1 MSKPPPAFL
10 RAALL
15 RFANLFRK
23 QKLDREL
30 SAELESHLQ
39 LHIEDNLRAGMSPSE
54 ARRNALLRLGGL
66 QQTTENYRDQRS
78 ARFFE
83 STWHDAVFGFRQLL
97 KNPGFTFVAI
107 FTLALGIGANSAIF
121 SFVSGTLLRPLPY
134 RDPDRLVQLWS
145 SEPQRGWWKNIVSAG
160 DFTDWKNRNHSF
172 EDMAG
177 YIDATSN
184 FSAGQQAI
192 VLPGLAVT
200 SNFFSVLGV
209 VPQVGQP
216 FRPGDDLPGAPHVA
230 LISRSLWFQ
239 RFGSDPQIVGKSIRL
254 NSENYT
260 ILGVA
265 PSSSALQTE
274 GGPLVQFWI
283 PFTYDP
289 ASADHDMHAIYV
301 IGRLRRGVS
310 LAQAQQ
316 EMKLIASQ
324 LEKQY
329 PKFDL
334 GWTVL
339 AESLRDSLTGDV
351 RPVLLILMGAVACVL
366 LIACVNVANLQ
377 LSRGGTR
384 QREIALRSALGA
396 NRARLIRQLLVE
408 SSLLAIAAAF
418 VGLLLAGWIVNILLK
433 SYFADDPSFEAV
445 HLDSRV
451 ILFTILVSAATV
463 FLSGLVPAFMT
474 SGFHLETSLRESSR
488 SSGTSG
494 KTHRLR
500 GILVATECGLAM
512 LLLVGAGLLI
522 RTFVALNGVNPGL
535 DPHNVLTFE
544 LSLSDFHYKDQP
556 ARVVF
561 YDRFLEKLSALPGV
575 EAASLVTR
583 PPFLGYNGWGFVT
596 SENPEPP
603 LDSQPDASYQVI
615 SPDYFKVMR
624 IPLVQGRFFL
634 PSDRN
639 GSAPVAIV
647 NQSLARTYWPGQ
659 NPIGKLVSMDAKLY
673 PWMTVVG
680 LVGDVHRQGLDA
692 DFSPELYI
700 PYRQLPWMNTPHCFA
715 IRTSANPLLM
725 TNSFRQA
732 VSELDQDVAIDSPRT
747 MEEVIRLRSL
757 TNRSFN
763 MVLLGSLAGIA
774 LVLAV
779 VGIFGVISY
788 SVSQR
793 TPEIGLRMALGASSA
808 DVLKLILS
816 QGLRIAGVGV
826 LVGVVASLVFA
837 HTMTSLL
844 FRVSAID
851 PITFAAVAFLLM
863 SVMFL
868 ATYLP
873 ARRATRVDPAVALR
887 YE

>member
-1 MSKPPPAFL
+1 MSTPPPAFL
-10 RAALL
+10 RAAFL
-15 RFANLFRK
+15 RFASLFRK
-23 QKLDREL
+23 HKLDREL

-39 LHIEDNLRAGMSPSE
+39 LHIEDNLRAGMSSSE
-54 ARRNALLRLGGL
+54 ARRHALLRLGGL
-66 QQTTENYRDQRS
+66 QQTTEDYRDQRG
-78 ARFFE
+78 AHFVE
-83 STWHDAVFGFRQLL
+83 SIWRDTIFGLRQLL

-134 RDPDRLVQLWS
+134 RDPDRLIQLWS
-145 SEPQRGWWKNIVSAG
+145 SEPQRGWWKNIVSVG

-177 YIDATSN
+177 YIDASSN
-184 FSAGQQAI
+184 LSVGQQAI
-192 VLPGLAVT
+192 VLPGLSVT
-200 SNFFSVLGV
+200 SNFFAVLGA
-209 VPQVGQP
+209 VPQMGQP

-230 LISRSLWFQ
+230 LISRSLWVQ

-265 PSSSALQTE
+265 SSSSALQTE
-274 GGPLVQFWI
+274 GGPLAQFWI
-283 PFTYDP
+283 PYAYDP
-289 ASADHDMHAIYV
+289 ATADHDMHALYV
-301 IGRLRRGVS
+301 IGRLRQGVS

-316 EMKLIASQ
+316 EMKMIASQ

-334 GWTVL
+334 GWTVK
-339 AESLRDSLTGDV
+339 AEGLRESLTGDV
-351 RPVLLILMGAVACVL
+351 RPVLIILMGAVACVL

-396 NRARLIRQLLVE
+396 NRSRLIRQLLVE
-408 SSLLAIAAAF
+408 SSLLAFSAA
-418 VGLLLAGWIVNILLK
+418 VIGLLLAGWIVNVLLK

-451 ILFTILVSAATV
+451 LLFTVLVSVVTV

-474 SGFHLETSLRESSR
+474 SGIRLESSLRESSR
-488 SSGTSG
+488 SSGTSS

-500 GILVATECGLAM
+500 GILVTAECGLAM

-522 RTFVALNGVNPGL
+522 RTFVALNSVNPGL

-544 LSLSDFHYKDQP
+544 LSLSNFHYKDQP
-556 ARVVF
+556 ARLAF
-561 YDRFLEKLSALPGV
+561 YDRFLERLSALPGV
-575 EAASLVTR
+575 EAAGLVTR

-624 IPLVQGRFFL
+624 IPLIQGRFFL

-647 NQSLARTYWPGQ
+647 NQTLARTYWPGQ
-659 NPIGKLVSMDAKLY
+659 NPIGKQLSMDPKVY
-673 PWMTVVG
+673 PWVTVVG
-680 LVGDVHRQGLDA
+680 LVGDVHRQGLDS
-692 DFSPELYI
+692 DFAPELFF
-700 PYRQLPWMNTPHCFA
+700 PYRQLPWMNNPHSFA
-715 IRTSANPLLM
+715 IRTSGNPLLL
-725 TNSFRQA
+725 TNSVRQA
-732 VSELDQDVAIDSPRT
+732 VSELDQDAAIDSPLT
-747 MEEVIRLRSL
+747 MEQVIRLRSL

-793 TPEIGLRMALGASSA
+793 TPEIGLRMALGASSP

-826 LVGVVASLVFA
+826 LAGVLASLIFA
-837 HTMTSLL
+837 HAMTSLL

-851 PITFAAVAFLLM
+851 PATFAAVGLLLM
-863 SVMFL
+863 TVMLL

-873 ARRATRVDPAVALR
+873 ARRATRVDPVVALR

>member
-1 MSKPPPAFL
+1 MSTPPPAFF

-15 RFANLFRK
+15 RFTNLFRK

-54 ARRNALLRLGGL
+54 ARRQALLKLGGL
-66 QQTTENYRDQRS
+66 QQTTENYRDQGG
-78 ARFFE
+78 APFLE
-83 STWHDAVFGFRQLL
+83 SIWRDALYGFRQLA
-97 KNPGFTFVAI
+97 KNPGFTYVAI
-107 FTLALGIGANSAIF
+107 LTLALGIGANSAIF
-121 SFVSGTLLRPLPY
+121 SFVSGTLLRPIPY

-160 DFTDWKNRNHSF
+160 DFTDWKNRNRSF

-177 YIDATSN
+177 YIDTTSN

-192 VLPGLAVT
+192 VIPGLAVT

-209 VPQVGQP
+209 VPALGQP

-230 LISRSLWFQ
+230 LISHSLWMQ
-239 RFGSDPQIVGKSIRL
+239 RFASDPRIVGKSIRL
-254 NSENYT
+254 DSENYT

-274 GGPLVQFWI
+274 GGPLVQYWV

-289 ASADHDMHAIYV
+289 VAADHDTHAIYV
-301 IGRLRRGVS
+301 IGRLRQGVS
-310 LAQAQQ
+310 LAQAQE
-316 EMKLIASQ
+316 EMKLIANQ

-339 AESLRDSLTGDV
+339 AESLRESLTGDV
-351 RPVLLILMGAVACVL
+351 RPVLFILMGAVTCVL

-396 NRARLIRQLLVE
+396 NRSRLIRQLLVE
-408 SSLLAIAAAF
+408 NSLLAVAAAL
-418 VGLLLAGWIVNILLK
+418 VGLLIANFTVTILLK
-433 SYFADDPSFEAV
+433 SYFADDPSFDAV

-451 ILFTILVSAATV
+451 LLFTILLSIATV

-474 SGFHLETSLRESSR
+474 SGVHLETSLRESSR
-488 SSGTSG
+488 GSGTSG
-494 KTHRLR
+494 KAHRLR
-500 GILVATECGLAM
+500 GILVAAECGLAM

-535 DPHNVLTFE
+535 DPHNVLTFD
-544 LSLSDFHYKDQP
+544 LSLSEAHYKDQS
-556 ARVVF
+556 ARAAF
-561 YDRFLEKLSALPGV
+561 FNRFLEKLSALPGV
-575 EAASLVTR
+575 EAASIVTR

-596 SENPEPP
+596 SENPDPP
-603 LDSQPDASYQVI
+603 SDSQPDASYQVI
-615 SPDYFKVMR
+615 APDYFKVLR
-624 IPLVQGRFFL
+624 IPLLEGRFFL
-634 PSDRN
+634 PSDRT
-639 GSAPVAIV
+639 GSAPVAII
-647 NQSLARTYWPGQ
+647 NQTLARTYWPNQ
-659 NPIGKLVSMDAKLY
+659 DPIGKQLSIDPKVY
-673 PWMTVVG
+673 PWVTVVG
-680 LVGDVHRQGLDA
+680 MVGDVHRQGLDS
-692 DFSPELYI
+692 DFLPELFF
-700 PYRQLPWMNTPHCFA
+700 PYSQLSWMNTPRSFVV
-715 IRTSANPLLM
+715 RTSANPLLL
-725 TNSFRQA
+725 TNSVRQI
-732 VSELDQDVAIDSPRT
+732 VSELDQDQAIDSPRT
-747 MEEVIRLRSL
+747 MEQVIRMRS

-793 TPEIGLRMALGASSA
+793 TPEIGLRMALGASSR

-816 QGLRIAGVGV
+816 KGLRIAGVGV
-826 LVGVVASLVFA
+826 LVGVLASLAFA

-844 FRVSAID
+844 FRVSALD
-851 PITFAAVAFLLM
+851 PVTFTAVGLLLM
-863 SVMFL
+863 TVML
-868 ATYLP
+868 VATYLP
-873 ARRATRVDPAVALR
+873 ARRATRVDPVVALR

>member
-1 MSKPPPAFL
+1 MSTPPAFF
-10 RAALL
+10 RAAFL
-15 RFANLFRK
+15 RFINIFRK

-39 LHIEDNLRAGMSPSE
+39 FHMEDNLRTGMSAAE
-54 ARRNALLRLGGL
+54 ARRLALLKLGGL
-66 QQTTENYRDQRS
+66 QQTSENYRDQRS
-78 ARFFE
+78 ARFLE
-83 STWHDAVFGFRQLL
+83 SLWHDALFGFRQLL
-97 KNPGFTFVAI
+97 KNPGFTSVAI

-121 SFVSGTLLRPLPY
+121 SFVSGTLLRQLPY
-134 RDPDRLVQLWS
+134 RDPDRLIQLWS
-145 SEPQRGWWKNIVSAG
+145 SEPQRGWWKNIASTG
-160 DFTDWKNRNHSF
+160 DFTDWKNQNRSF

-177 YIDATSN
+177 YIDVTSS
-184 FSAGQQAI
+184 FSADQQAI
-192 VLPGLAVT
+192 VVPGLAVT
-200 SNFFSVLGV
+200 SNFFSVLGI
-209 VPQVGQP
+209 VPQIGQP
-216 FRPGDDLPGAPHVA
+216 FHPGDDLPGAPHVA
-230 LISRSLWFQ
+230 LISRSLWIQ

-274 GGPLVQFWI
+274 GSPLAQFWI

-289 ASADHDMHAIYV
+289 ATADHDMHTLYV
-301 IGRLRRGVS
+301 IGRLRQGVS
-310 LAQAQQ
+310 LPQARQ

-329 PKFDL
+329 PKSDL
-334 GWTVL
+334 GWTVG
-339 AESLRDSLTGDV
+339 AETLRDSLTGDV
-351 RPVLLILMGAVACVL
+351 RPVLLVLIGAVACVL

-396 NRARLIRQLLVE
+396 NRSRLIRQLLVE
-408 SSLLAIAAAF
+408 NSLLAVAAAF
-418 VGLLLAGWIVNILLK
+418 LGLLLASWTVNILLK
-433 SYFADDPSFEAV
+433 FYFADDPGFEAV
-445 HLDSRV
+445 QLDSRV
-451 ILFTILVSAATV
+451 VVFTVLLSVVTI

-474 SGFHLETSLRESSR
+474 SGIHLESSLRESSR

-500 GILVATECGLAM
+500 GVLVAAECGLAM

-544 LSLSDFHYKDQP
+544 LSLSNFHYKDQP
-556 ARVVF
+556 ARLAF
-561 YDRFLEKLSALPGV
+561 YDRFLERLSALPGV
-575 EAASLVTR
+575 EAASLVTK
-583 PPFLGYNGWGFVT
+583 PPFLGYNGFGFVT

-603 LDSQPDASYQVI
+603 PDSQPDASYQVI
-615 SPDYFKVMR
+615 SPDYFKVMG
-624 IPLVQGRFFL
+624 IPLTRGRFFL
-634 PSDRN
+634 PSDSN

-647 NQSLARTYWPGQ
+647 NQTLARTYWPGQ
-659 NPIGKLVSMDAKLY
+659 NPIGKHVSMDTKLY

-680 LVGDVHRQGLDA
+680 LVGDVRRQGLDV
-692 DFSPELYI
+692 DFPAELYI
-700 PYRQLPWMNTPHCFA
+700 PYRQLPWMNNPHFFVVRA
-715 IRTSANPLLM
+715 STNPLLL

-732 VSELDQDVAIDSPRT
+732 VSELDQDAAIDSPHT
-747 MEEVIRLRSL
+747 MEQVIRSRSL
-757 TNRSFN
+757 ANRSFN

-774 LVLAV
+774 LVLAA

-793 TPEIGLRMALGASSA
+793 TPEIGLRMALGASSGN
-808 DVLKLILS
+808 VLKLILS
-816 QGLRIAGVGV
+816 QGLRIAGAGALAGV
-826 LVGVVASLVFA
+826 LGSLLFA
-837 HTMTSLL
+837 RAITSLL
-844 FRVSAID
+844 FRVSALD
-851 PITFAAVAFLLM
+851 PATFTAVGLLLMAVAL
-863 SVMFL
+863 L
-868 ATYLP
+868 ATSLP
-873 ARRATRVDPAVALR
+873 ARRATRVDPLVALR